1 MLCIYSSVLIAWYSW
16 KRVNPFW
23 KVKFAKYKFDN
34 KALNNNCRSYFTLS
48 FQNTMWQISYNVLH
62 LFLCTQWRKDFST
75 HLYLKLKLNI
85 FTLGLSC
92 FEWVKINAFTRA
104 CTGGKGRGRN
114 AFSRNLVMEHLSVIH
129 MFLYFVS
136 GRVVLEMKP
145 CECCLIP
152 PWDKLS
158 KVISKSCLP
167 QSKDLLRVTNTCP
180 LHFPYAFQ

>member
-16 KRVNPFW
+16 RRVNPFW
-23 KVKFAKYKFDN
+23 KVKFAKYKFAN
-34 KALNNNCRSYFTLS
+34 NTLNYNCRSCFTLS
-48 FQNTMWQISYNVLH
+48 FQNTVWQ
-62 LFLCTQWRKDFST
+62 LFLCIQWRKDFST
-75 HLYLKLKLNI
+75 HLYLRLNLNI

-104 CTGGKGRGRN
+104 YTGGGREVRGRN
-114 AFSRNLVMEHLSVIH
+114 DFGTKLVMEHLSVNH
-129 MFLYFVS
+129 VLLYFVS

-152 PWDKLS
+152 RWDKLS